1 MTFQSIAN
9 QMKTTPQRLFLIDGL
24 GALLSAFLLGIVLV
38 ALKEMIGMPK
48 NELYILSFLAV
59 GFATYSLFFSW
70 KTPSNWQIYLKIIS
84 IINLIYCCL
93 TLGLV
98 FYHQDTITVLGVVYF
113 LVEILIVGSLAI
125 FEFKVCATAVNIK
138 QR

>member
-125 FEFKVCATAVNIK
+125 FEFKVSSY
-138 QR
+138 